1 MRELYSPTWITL
13 AAPKM
18 RMPQTHRW
26 PQASSC
32 LLTAHAVASDW
43 SRVEMALG
51 AERVGDARS
60 PPLSGDPLESQC
72 ILFWQETFSSPSL
85 LWVRPCPNFPDQNCL
100 KHLPKHRSAG
110 LPLRPPGL
118 EPHNQENCPSG
129 TGVPWNADTQPMPQK
144 VETRPVYV
152 MFTEALGETTEQ
164 RRRPWRGQGVCRDA
178 VWQPPLQWQVE
189 GVREKGA
196 LIQFFLQWTV
206 SKFFCARYV
215 CVPRWDF
222 VMIIF
227 LC

>member
-1 MRELYSPTWITL
+1 MTSGQLLPADCTRGGQRLEQSRNGAGCRKGWWCKKSTPQWWPLRKPVYS
-13 AAPKM
+13 
-18 RMPQTHRW
+18 
-26 PQASSC
+26 
-32 LLTAHAVASDW
+32 
-43 SRVEMALG
+43 
-51 AERVGDARS
+51 
-60 PPLSGDPLESQC
+60 
-72 ILFWQETFSSPSL
+72 FWQETFSSPSL

-152 MFTEALGETTEQ
+152 MLTEALGETTEQ
-164 RRRPWRGQGVCRDA
+164 RSRPWRGQGVCRDA